1 VLTARSA
8 PLVVGLVAGLLIGF
22 LAGVAVRP
30 VADGQTAAQGPSAAT
45 ATGGPN
51 GTAAAIPTGFRSVS
65 LTSLPREAASTVAAI
80 DAGGPFAY
88 RQDGATFENRER
100 LLPDR
105 PAGYYREFTVP
116 TPGVSGRG
124 PRRIVAGANGEMY
137 WTSDHYD
144 SFAWIVR

>member
-1 VLTARSA
+1 MLTGRSA

-22 LAGVAVRP
+22 LAGLAVRP
-30 VADGQTAAQGPSAAT
+30 AADGQAAVPGTSAAA
-45 ATGGPN
+45 ATPRPE
-51 GTAAAIPTGFRSVS
+51 GTAAIQSGFRSVS
-65 LTSLPREAASTVAAI
+65 LASLPREAASTVAAI
-80 DAGGPFAY
+80 DADAPFAY
-88 RQDGATFENRER
+88 RQDGATFEPRER

-105 PAGYYREFTVP
+105 PPGYYREFPVP

-144 SFAWIVR
+144 SFAWIAR

>member
-1 VLTARSA
+1 MLTGRSA
-8 PLVVGLVAGLLIGF
+8 PLVVGLVAGLLIGV
-22 LAGVAVRP
+22 LAGLAVRP
-30 VADGQTAAQGPSAAT
+30 AADGRAVVPGASAAP
-45 ATGGPN
+45 ATPMLDGS
-51 GTAAAIPTGFRSVS
+51 AVAIPPGIRSVS
-65 LTSLPREAASTVAAI
+65 LASLPREAASTVAAI

-105 PAGYYREFTVP
+105 PTGYYREFTVP

>member
-1 VLTARSA
+1 MLTGRSA

-22 LAGVAVRP
+22 LAGLAVRP
-30 VADGQTAAQGPSAAT
+30 AADGRAAVPGTSAAA
-45 ATGGPN
+45 ATPRPD
-51 GTAAAIPTGFRSVS
+51 GTAAIPSGFRSVS
-65 LTSLPREAASTVAAI
+65 LASLPREAASTVAAI

-105 PAGYYREFTVP
+105 PTGYYREFTVP

-144 SFAWIVR
+144 SFAWIAR